1 MKHAK
6 ESPIA
11 APITVQSLVQIEE
24 LTVEEFAGT
33 KTLQDVTTLGLVHQ
47 GMLKPHAVQKPVVRI
62 EGANQLHKIVMDQP
76 KSVEQVQNRGMTMHA
91 VWVSNVMAGNV
102 LIKTRK
108 RKLPK
113 SRLAGGK
120 EGDVTHRTGRNVVVE
135 SANVLKVHAGRIQT
149 RMTKRMHVHTKG
161 IVETQQNHFVKK
173 GDALPKPIQ
182 KIAQILPA
190 KT

>member
-47 GMLKPHAVQKPVVRI
+47 GMLKPHAVQKPVVQT

-76 KSVEQVQNRGMTMHA
+76 KAVGQVQNRGMTRHA
-91 VWVSNVMAGNV
+91 VWVSNVMGGNV
-102 LIKTRK
+102 LMKTRK
-108 RKLPK
+108 KKLPMN
-113 SRLAGGK
+113 RLAWGK
-120 EGDVTHRTGRNVVVE
+120 D
-135 SANVLKVHAGRIQT
+135 
-149 RMTKRMHVHTKG
+149 G
-161 IVETQQNHFVKK
+161 IVQERKDKIVAVGRKTVLGTNARRMQMRLQMKKMCNVKTLMTARKCLENQNV
-173 GDALPKPIQ
+173 
-182 KIAQILPA
+182 
-190 KT
+190 